1 MINELQE
8 ELLSAAI
15 LHYIDS
21 GESPQMALKIASE
34 YYCQLSDKQKKK
46 IAIEINYHLGNN
58 IIPIKSRK
66 PALPYFIPW
75 DNLARIF
82 DKDTHRLA
90 VLRDGRMKEAV
101 VEMLRCKPDEE
112 QGKSNLVTRVL
123 DLELTLETKKFVI
136 IPEEEIKELNPIQ
149 Q

>member
-1 MINELQE
+1 MMTELQE

-34 YYCQLSDKQKKK
+34 YYCQLSDKQKKN
-46 IAIEINYHLGNN
+46 IAIAINYHLGNH
-58 IIPIKSRK
+58 IIPMKSRK
-66 PALPYFIPW
+66 TTLPYFIPW

-82 DKDTHRLA
+82 DKGTHRLA
-90 VLRDGRMKEAV
+90 VLKDGRMKEAV
-101 VEMLRCKPDEE
+101 VEMLRCKPDEQ

-123 DLELTLETKKFVI
+123 DLRKTLETAKFVI
-136 IPEEEIKELNPIQ
+136 IPEEDIKELKKIEQ
-149 Q
+149 

>member
-1 MINELQE
+1 MENKLKVWIARDEDGGL
-8 ELLSAAI
+8 
-15 LHYIDS
+15 YI
-21 GESPQMALKIASE
+21 
-34 YYCQLSDKQKKK
+34 
-46 IAIEINYHLGNN
+46 
-58 IIPIKSRK
+58 
-66 PALPYFIPW
+66 YFIHPLKRKREW
-75 DNLARIF
+75 RIPDFVNEDGIF

-123 DLELTLETKKFVI
+123 DLKKTLETAKFVI